1 MSKVVIRTGDVDT
14 FFAKAKKAAKRADRN
29 EALEK
34 TITITFEDPQEL
46 FKILTDA
53 RRKLMREIMNQPKSI
68 NELSN
73 KLHRDRAAITKDV
86 GLLEKAGLLIS
97 QRRPNPGHRVE
108 KIVRAVAPKIEMVA
122 VLH

>member
-1 MSKVVIRTGDVDT
+1 MSKVVIRTGDINS

-29 EALEK
+29 EAFEE
-34 TITITFEDPQEL
+34 TITLTFEDPQEL

-53 RRKLMREIMNQPKSI
+53 RRRLMREIMSQSRSI

-86 GLLEKAGLLIS
+86 GLLEKAGLLTS
-97 QRRPNPGHRVE
+97 QRRSNPGHGIE

>member
-1 MSKVVIRTGDVDT
+1 MSKVVIRTGDINA
-14 FFAKAKKAAKRADRN
+14 FFTKAKKAAKRADRN
-29 EALEK
+29 EALEE

-46 FKILTDA
+46 FKVLTDA

-97 QRRPNPGHRVE
+97 QRRPNPGHGIE

>member
-1 MSKVVIRTGDVDT
+1 MSEVVIRTGDVNA

-29 EALEK
+29 EALDE

-97 QRRPNPGHRVE
+97 QRRPNPGHGIE

>member
-14 FFAKAKKAAKRADRN
+14 FFAEAKKAAKRADRN
-29 EALEK
+29 EAIDE

-97 QRRPNPGHRVE
+97 KRRPNPGHGIE

>member
-14 FFAKAKKAAKRADRN
+14 FFAEAKKAAKRADRN
-29 EALEK
+29 EAIDE

-53 RRKLMREIMNQPKSI
+53 RRKLMREIMNHPKSI

-97 QRRPNPGHRVE
+97 QRRPNPGHGIE

>member
-1 MSKVVIRTGDVDT
+1 
-14 FFAKAKKAAKRADRN
+14 
-29 EALEK
+29 
-34 TITITFEDPQEL
+34 
-46 FKILTDA
+46 
-53 RRKLMREIMNQPKSI
+53 MREIMNQPKSI

-97 QRRPNPGHRVE
+97 QRRPNPGHGIE

>member
-1 MSKVVIRTGDVDT
+1 VSKVVIRTGDVKT
-14 FFAKAKKAAKRADRN
+14 FFAKAKKAANRADRN
-29 EALEK
+29 EALEE

-97 QRRPNPGHRVE
+97 QRRPNPGHGIE

>member
-1 MSKVVIRTGDVDT
+1 MSKVLIRTGDINA
-14 FFAKAKKAAKRADRN
+14 FFAKAKKAAKRSDRN
-29 EALEK
+29 EALEE

-97 QRRPNPGHRVE
+97 QRRPNPGHGIE

>member
-1 MSKVVIRTGDVDT
+1 MSKVVIRTGDVNA

-29 EALEK
+29 EALDE
-34 TITITFEDPQEL
+34 TITITFEDPQVL

-86 GLLEKAGLLIS
+86 DLLEKAGLLIS
-97 QRRPNPGHRVE
+97 QRRPNPGHGIE